1 MKFSI
6 LKGLGISITSVSF
19 LIDSDSELLNTIKG
33 ISLNVKSQIDIFGDV
48 VLIIILSVKVFLIGV
63 FEYFVLK
70 NFCFWIFRVKEEF
83 FGIFICFSSKIFLKS
98 NTASID
104 YATSSIFS
112 DIGSNLIVWQSSKIL
127 LIMAGLLFP
136 LNAKTC
142 TNVRV

>member
-70 NFCFWIFRVKEEF
+70 NFCF
-83 FGIFICFSSKIFLKS
+83 
-98 NTASID
+98 
-104 YATSSIFS
+104 
-112 DIGSNLIVWQSSKIL
+112 
-127 LIMAGLLFP
+127 
-136 LNAKTC
+136 
-142 TNVRV
+142 